1 MIYISLGWLGK
12 SLFPYSR
19 TQLLPL
25 VISISLVTDIEGKKK
40 QTTTQTVKLTHW
52 LLNFHPESTIVI
64 RVLLVTI
71 H

>member
-1 MIYISLGWLGK
+1 MAGEITVSLLK
-12 SLFPYSR
+12 D
-19 TQLLPL
+19 TA

-40 QTTTQTVKLTHW
+40 QTTQTVKLTHW